1 MKLEKAA
8 ILISWNKIKNYFYLK
23 CLKNHN
29 TSETL
34 IYFEKIVHFWT
45 KDLHTARPLVAHA
58 IPVTAMSNASTA
70 LGYKNTGISA
80 CFAVQILQLER
91 LLTALQP
98 HSTANR
104 NQAFL
109 KEKTAESRQIE
120 YSRAM

>member
-1 MKLEKAA
+1 MKL
-8 ILISWNKIKNYFYLK
+8 
-23 CLKNHN
+23 N
-29 TSETL
+29 TSKTL

-45 KDLHTARPLVAHA
+45 KVLHSARPLVAHA
-58 IPVTAMSNASTA
+58 IPVTAQSNASTA
-70 LGYKNTGISA
+70 LGDKNTGISA
-80 CFAVQILQLER
+80 CFAVQILHTER

-109 KEKTAESRQIE
+109 KKKTAESRQIG

>member
-1 MKLEKAA
+1 MRL
-8 ILISWNKIKNYFYLK
+8 
-23 CLKNHN
+23 H

-45 KDLHTARPLVAHA
+45 KVLHSARPLVAHA

-70 LGYKNTGISA
+70 LGDKNTGISA
-80 CFAVQILQLER
+80 CFAVQILHLER

-104 NQAFL
+104 NHAFL
-109 KEKTAESRQIE
+109 KKKTGESRQIG

>member
-1 MKLEKAA
+1 MVR
-8 ILISWNKIKNYFYLK
+8 SS
-23 CLKNHN
+23 

-34 IYFEKIVHFWT
+34 FYFEKITHFWT
-45 KDLHTARPLVAHA
+45 QVLHSARPLVAHA

-70 LGYKNTGISA
+70 LGARIAGISA
-80 CFAVQILQLER
+80 CFAVQILHLDR

-104 NQAFL
+104 NQAFS
-109 KEKTAESRQIE
+109 KKKTAESWQIG